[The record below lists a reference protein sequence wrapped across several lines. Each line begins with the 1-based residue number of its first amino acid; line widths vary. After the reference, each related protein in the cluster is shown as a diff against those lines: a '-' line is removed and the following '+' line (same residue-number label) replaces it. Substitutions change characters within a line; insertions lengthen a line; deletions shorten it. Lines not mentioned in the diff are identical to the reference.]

1 MRSADRPDQ
10 HRPRGVARLV
20 TLGVTT
26 LALIFA
32 ACGGA
37 AVAPSPT
44 AVAKATLAPPT
55 ATPATPAPTATVAA
69 AVVVNVEAFQVGS
82 SFLLKAD
89 QISVPAGKVT
99 FNFKNNGT
107 MTHEV
112 LVYPIQ
118 DVTKLVALK
127 RKGTDAEEKDFI
139 KGLAVGLMD
148 IDPGKSATGDAT
160 LAPGFYELA
169 CWAMGKNPDG
179 TTYEHY
185 DKGQTLTLTV
195 TGAGGPAASIATPTS
210 AIAVEMKDGSD
221 GSWVFNLDKLVA
233 TAGDVTFKVTNNMK
247 IEHDF
252 IVYPIGDISGA
263 VAASLKTGHDTGF
276 DTAGATELISNLA
289 PGKTESKSI
298 KLTPGYW
305 AMICPMVS
313 KNADGSAFIH
323 RDMGQ
328 RITFLV
334 K

>member
-1 MRSADRPDQ
+1 MRTAERPDP
-10 HRPRGVARLV
+10 HRPKSVGRLV
-20 TLGVTT
+20 ILGATA
-26 LALIFA
+26 LALVLA

-44 AVAKATLAPPT
+44 TVAKATLAA
-55 ATPATPAPTATVAA
+55 ATIAPATTAPTAASTGP
-69 AVVVNVEAFQVGS
+69 AVVNIEASQVGN

-99 FNFKNNGT
+99 FNFKNSGAL
-107 MTHEV
+107 THEV
-112 LVYPIQ
+112 LVYPVQ

-127 RKGTDAEEKDFI
+127 RQGTDAEEKDFI

-169 CWAMGKNPDG
+169 CWAVGKNPDG

-185 DKGQTLTLTV
+185 DKGQTITLAV
-195 TGAGGPAASIATPTS
+195 TGPGGPAASISTPATTINV
-210 AIAVEMKDGSD
+210 AMQDGPN
-221 GSWVFNLDKLVA
+221 GSWLFTPDTLVA
-233 TAGDVTFKVTNNMK
+233 KAGAVTFTLTNGMK
-247 IEHDF
+247 INHDF
-252 IVYPIGDISGA
+252 VVFPISDVSGPIAAGLKSGQDIDLASPA
-263 VAASLKTGHDTGF
+263 VSLFQD
-276 DTAGATELISNLA
+276 LA
-289 PGKTESKSI
+289 PGKTDSKSV
-298 KLTPGYW
+298 KLAAGTYVM
-305 AMICPMVS
+305 ACFMVS
-313 KNADGSAFIH
+313 RNPDGTTFVH